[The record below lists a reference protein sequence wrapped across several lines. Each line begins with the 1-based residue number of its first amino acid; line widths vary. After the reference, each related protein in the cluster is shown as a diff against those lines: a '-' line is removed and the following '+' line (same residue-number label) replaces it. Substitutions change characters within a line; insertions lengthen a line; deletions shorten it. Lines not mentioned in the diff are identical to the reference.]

1 MQSCQQL
8 QPYELRHRRS
18 VVTNENA
25 LRGMRVEVQKG
36 VSDSKIHEGVVDFN
50 ECFRTP
56 LDDIYPDFTSDSVGL
71 LRHCQG
77 LGVKNQKVGVT
88 PDDSVVALLEGM
100 PAHE

>member
-8 QPYELRHRRS
+8 RSQELRHQRS

-25 LRGMRVEVQKG
+25 LRSLRAEVQKG
-36 VSDSKIHEGVVDFN
+36 VSDSKIHEGIVDFD

-56 LDDIYPDFTSDSVGL
+56 LEDIYPDFTSDTVRL
-71 LRHCQG
+71 L
-77 LGVKNQKVGVT
+77 K
-88 PDDSVVALLEGM
+88 AM